1 LAPFT
6 AAVAADA
13 ELTEQELYELCSWN
27 SQAGMRNCLADK
39 AEESVKI
46 LGAAEKE
53 AAGAL
58 GKWDEDRKYVD
69 QAKARLVAS
78 NKAFRSYRAAQC
90 EYSASLSGGAAGNA
104 REMGKLACQ
113 AELNQRRAR
122 QLRDAVAEL
131 PFK

>member
-1 LAPFT
+1 MAPFT

-13 ELTEQELYELCSWN
+13 ELTEQELYELYSWN

-53 AAGAL
+53 AAEAL

-78 NKAFRSYRAAQC
+78 NKAFRSIVRR
-90 EYSASLSGGAAGNA
+90 SANIP
-104 REMGKLACQ
+104 
-113 AELNQRRAR
+113 
-122 QLRDAVAEL
+122 LR
-131 PFK
+131 